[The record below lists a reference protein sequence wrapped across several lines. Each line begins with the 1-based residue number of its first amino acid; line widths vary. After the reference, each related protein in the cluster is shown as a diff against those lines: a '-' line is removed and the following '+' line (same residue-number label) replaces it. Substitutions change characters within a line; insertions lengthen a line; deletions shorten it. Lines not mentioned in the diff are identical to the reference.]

1 MPLYVVVN
9 MSSKTP
15 DTSESENF
23 FDRITNFLSN
33 KSSISD
39 TNVSTQTAEKSVL
52 LGKLSKEKIDQEVNK
67 IIASETGIERVKKL
81 FSFE

>member
-1 MPLYVVVN
+1 